1 MEIVR
6 IYGWVP
12 HRANHNFPPPCRRFT
27 SVFCNSFEPL
37 CFDSFHMPLEHELGH
52 LELKIELNPEILALL
67 SCSTN
72 GSTEINRKLE
82 QPKGKGR

>member
-1 MEIVR
+1 MGGYHTDQIT
-6 IYGWVP
+6 IS
-12 HRANHNFPPPCRRFT
+12 PPPCRRFM

-52 LELKIELNPEILALL
+52 LELKIELNLEILALL
-67 SCSTN
+67 SCSAN
-72 GSTEINRKLE
+72 GSTKINRKLE

>member
-1 MEIVR
+1 MGGYHTEQIT
-6 IYGWVP
+6 ISP
-12 HRANHNFPPPCRRFT
+12 LPCRRFT